1 MFRYPGDPVEPTI
14 NEASEV
20 LLRAR
25 YAVEEIAARISLLV
39 GDAAHSP
46 LEG

>member
-14 NEASEV
+14 DEASEV

-25 YAVEEIAARISLLV
+25 YVVDQIAKRISLPG
-39 GDAAHSP
+39 GDVPHSP